1 MTAKKSVI
9 VFVAHGSRRASWRRP
24 IEQLRD
30 AVVRAMAVESI
41 ELAYLELCEP
51 TVEAVV
57 AKEYESGVRRF
68 VILPLFLSG
77 GGHVARDLV
86 PQIDHCTSRFKDAEF
101 VQLDAFGE
109 LPVVHA
115 ALASQLVRIV
125 EADPS

>member
-1 MTAKKSVI
+1 MTSQKSVI

-30 AVVRAMAVESI
+30 AVAGAMDVEAI

-57 AKEYESGVRRF
+57 EKEYESGARRF

-86 PQIDHCTSRFKDAEF
+86 PQIDHCKSRFTDAEF

-109 LPVVHA
+109 LPTVHA
-115 ALASQLVRIV
+115 ALASELVRTV
-125 EADPS
+125 EADQP